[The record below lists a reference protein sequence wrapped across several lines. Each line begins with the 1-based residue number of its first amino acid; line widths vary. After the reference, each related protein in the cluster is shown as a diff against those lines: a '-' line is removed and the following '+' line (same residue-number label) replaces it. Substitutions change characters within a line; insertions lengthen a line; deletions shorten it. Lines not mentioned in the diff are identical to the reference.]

1 MDQTRKSEN
10 QAEGNQSQHF
20 LSLARELSDDT
31 SGLSSVRLLHAKV
44 QF

>member
-10 QAEGNQSQHF
+10 QAEGNQSEHF

-31 SGLSSVRLLHAKV
+31 IDLSSVRLLYAKV
-44 QF
+44 RF